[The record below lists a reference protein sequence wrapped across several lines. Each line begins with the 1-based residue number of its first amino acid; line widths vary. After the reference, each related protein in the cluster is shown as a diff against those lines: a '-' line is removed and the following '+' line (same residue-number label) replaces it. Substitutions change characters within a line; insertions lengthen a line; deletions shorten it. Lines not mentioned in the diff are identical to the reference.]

1 MILVLIASI
10 FFLKQYDCNDF
21 DTIKA
26 INNVHLSVIKNSKEC
41 ATETLENNRNSSS
54 FHSDQSFSDI
64 DSYYDYKYFENNND
78 YHNSVVFKEIEDQK
92 SIDPSFYGEKNF
104 SFGGRAAIG
113 NIKITKENDV
123 TITMCGHNVPE
134 DCSIEYIGKYRNEMK
149 DSIDSIYSISGNKII
164 LTHAQGSSEISNL
177 K

>member
-64 DSYYDYKYFENNND
+64 DSYI
-78 YHNSVVFKEIEDQK
+78 HCT
-92 SIDPSFYGEKNF
+92 
-104 SFGGRAAIG
+104 
-113 NIKITKENDV
+113 TKEL
-123 TITMCGHNVPE
+123 CFG
-134 DCSIEYIGKYRNEMK
+134 
-149 DSIDSIYSISGNKII
+149 
-164 LTHAQGSSEISNL
+164 
-177 K
+177 